1 MHVFYL
7 KSTFNGLIRDEKRTD
22 WTMGSR
28 FCDRMDS
35 DLPTVADLATDYDKV
50 FMSTESLIE
59 PLNKKTIEGVFHD
72 FQGEFMSKFVREQV
86 CSVTRRSHTSMSVG
100 DIVVDH
106 GNIWFCD
113 FCGFTLI
120 GEVR

>member
-1 MHVFYL
+1 
-7 KSTFNGLIRDEKRTD
+7 
-22 WTMGSR
+22 
-28 FCDRMDS
+28 
-35 DLPTVADLATDYDKV
+35 
-50 FMSTESLIE
+50 
-59 PLNKKTIEGVFHD
+59 VFHD